1 MGIMNLRCMPS
12 QRLWSFTDAKG
23 DLTTPSSEQKPGRP
37 LTRSLPHS
45 RLRSWASG
53 QNEVSATAAVA
64 SYLPAD
70 ASHPV
75 PSPMGAEM
83 LEMDMDDIGIS
94 TSVSSDTG
102 TTANMAFLDTL
113 AGWDMDFLSADKS
126 SSSSSSNLC
135 HLEESVAVRTDSGS
149 AGSSES
155 AAAAAAMG
163 SDGSSRLCTGDGRGW
178 GTRQAGN
185 HLEAYSEKLTILSSR
200 ILHSAHLIACP
211 GSPTLTLL
219 EATSTLIA
227 IIDGLEKY
235 YAASKAGV
243 PQAVVGGLRLGAG
256 NVAPRS
262 CEERREQLRKAG
274 DDDVVQEGLVVDP
287 SDRRASASPPSA
299 QGSRG
304 ILHVAKGLLDDVK
317 SQHASLRQEIGSLQ
331 RLVEQS
337 RGL

>member
-1 MGIMNLRCMPS
+1 
-12 QRLWSFTDAKG
+12 
-23 DLTTPSSEQKPGRP
+23 
-37 LTRSLPHS
+37 
-45 RLRSWASG
+45 
-53 QNEVSATAAVA
+53 
-64 SYLPAD
+64 
-70 ASHPV
+70 
-75 PSPMGAEM
+75 MGAEM

-135 HLEESVAVRTDSGS
+135 HPEESVAVRTDSGS
-149 AGSSES
+149 AGSTES

-185 HLEAYSEKLTILSSR
+185 HLEAYSEKLTILSCR
-200 ILHSAHLIACP
+200 VLH
-211 GSPTLTLL
+211 
-219 EATSTLIA
+219 
-227 IIDGLEKY
+227 
-235 YAASKAGV
+235 
-243 PQAVVGGLRLGAG
+243 
-256 NVAPRS
+256 
-262 CEERREQLRKAG
+262 
-274 DDDVVQEGLVVDP
+274 
-287 SDRRASASPPSA
+287 SA

-317 SQHASLRQEIGSLQ
+317 SQHASLRQEIGGLQ
-331 RLVEQS
+331 KLVELS